1 VSIRLKID
9 VQPDEGLFAQ
19 VEADGVSVEVTCW
32 DYQDGLGELL
42 WAATSLLNCTK
53 SAQAVAVWQLSGETW
68 WVLDR
73 ESAEFKLRLVR
84 FDEAQYVFQDGRFV
98 TYYRP
103 NSTALDTS
111 LPFREFV
118 EILAKALRLVGEP
131 TLLTYQ
137 EEAAFPSVIPR
148 LEQLERYLAQG

>member
-1 VSIRLKID
+1 M
-9 VQPDEGLFAQ
+9 
-19 VEADGVSVEVTCW
+19 
-32 DYQDGLGELL
+32 
-42 WAATSLLNCTK
+42 
-53 SAQAVAVWQLSGETW
+53 
-68 WVLDR
+68 LDR